1 MKTPKQKAK
10 ELVERFESHSRS
22 IEFGMNFQDIN
33 HAKQSA
39 LICVDEMQEH
49 AQMIETPYEGYSN
62 PYEYLKRVKQ
72 EIEKL

>member
-1 MKTPKQKAK
+1 MTTKEKAK

-39 LICVDEMQEH
+39 LICVDEI
-49 AQMIETPYEGYSN
+49 IEAN
-62 PYEYLKRVKQ
+62 PMDFTVGMNCDKAFWKEVKK